1 MENVTDIAQTG
12 EQEIYRSIINRA
24 EKAGYRINPK
34 LIYAWQYGVP
44 QLRPRLFISG
54 TKINKCAP
62 MKWPKPKYDSVEEAV
77 TLDEAISDLPPLKGG
92 WDEKWDEKYSYEGP
106 KNDYQELMRDWLD
119 IDDEMIARL
128 VGSEM
133 CIRDRSIYFL
143 LTCLSNISN
152 ILH

>member
-1 MENVTDIAQTG
+1 MEQVKPKAFLMENVTDIAQTG

-54 TKINKCAP
+54 TKINECAP

-77 TLDEAISDLPPLKGG
+77 TLDEAISDLLHLKEDGMKSG
-92 WDEKWDEKYSYEGP
+92 MKNIAMKDQKRLSEINEG
-106 KNDYQELMRDWLD
+106 
-119 IDDEMIARL
+119 L
-128 VGSEM
+128 VG
-133 CIRDRSIYFL
+133 Y
-143 LTCLSNISN
+143 
-152 ILH
+152 

>member
-54 TKINKCAP
+54 TKINECAP
-62 MKWPKPKYDSVEEAV
+62 MKWPKP
-77 TLDEAISDLPPLKGG
+77 
-92 WDEKWDEKYSYEGP
+92 
-106 KNDYQELMRDWLD
+106 N
-119 IDDEMIARL
+119 MI
-128 VGSEM
+128 
-133 CIRDRSIYFL
+133 
-143 LTCLSNISN
+143 LSKRQS
-152 ILH
+152 H

>member
-54 TKINKCAP
+54 TKINECAP
-62 MKWPKPKYDSVEEAV
+62 MKWPKLKYNSVEE
-77 TLDEAISDLPPLKGG
+77 
-92 WDEKWDEKYSYEGP
+92 
-106 KNDYQELMRDWLD
+106 
-119 IDDEMIARL
+119 
-128 VGSEM
+128 
-133 CIRDRSIYFL
+133 
-143 LTCLSNISN
+143 LSLIH
-152 ILH
+152 I